1 MSQVKIVYWSG
12 TGNTEAMAGMI
23 ADGVKEAGGEAVVIP
38 VSEATVADLKE
49 VKAFALGCPSMGA
62 EQLEETEME
71 PFMCELE
78 TEISGKQIVLF
89 GSYGWGDKEWMRDW
103 EKRVQDAGA
112 EVINGEGI
120 TANEAPDGEAEE
132 KCKEAGKILVEKN

>member
-12 TGNTEAMAGMI
+12 TGNTEAMAEMI
-23 ADGVKEAGGEAVVIP
+23 AAGVTAAGGEAVVMP
-38 VSEATVADLKE
+38 VAKATVAELKE
-49 VKAFALGCPSMGA
+49 AKAFALGCPSMGA

-78 TEISGKQIVLF
+78 SEISGKQIVLF
-89 GSYGWGDKEWMRDW
+89 GSYGWGDQEWMRDW
-103 EKRVQDAGA
+103 EKRIEAAGA
-112 EVINGEGI
+112 TVIDGAGI

-132 KCKEAGKILVEKN
+132 KCKAAGEKLVKAI